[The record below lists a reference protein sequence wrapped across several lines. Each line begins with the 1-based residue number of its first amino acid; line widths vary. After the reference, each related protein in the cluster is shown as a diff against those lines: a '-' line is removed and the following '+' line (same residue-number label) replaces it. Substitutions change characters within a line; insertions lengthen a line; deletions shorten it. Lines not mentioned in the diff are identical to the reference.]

1 MSFKT
6 KIDKTLD
13 YLPKSTQKVFKQA
26 LDGKKTTDEVF
37 IPHNYSDNKSLI
49 QGDILRN
56 KLYFFQ
62 QEYQTSLNF
71 YNNIHKDTNNFT
83 KGYNTI
89 IKRKKEKVYNRYDK
103 DKVENVCSN
112 EINKYKNL
120 GYNSYNLF
128 PKSNI
133 FNKSLLLEQNQDN
146 YISIL
151 KEVDKNDIKKDKKY
165 FKKLE
170 KQLKVYKTLDKY
182 KEQINKRNSYLIEH
196 KKSLINENGNKYL
209 PTLTQQTQVNTI
221 EIKKDDESEIEED
234 KFEQSEEFNNIKQTI
249 HSLED
254 DINLTK
260 NTLLNIDNFDFT
272 RKNIYNTISNN
283 KSISKIKL
291 NTNSSKKKH
300 KLKKNKIKDQ
310 KKNLSPLPL
319 QLIDKRKSQIFFGN
333 GNNDKAFIFKP
344 KNLVS
349 KRISN
354 LYNDD
359 YTKIYF
365 QTFKTEIENKIKSN
379 KEEKHYQD
387 VLNTYNKI
395 KTLNFIN
402 GEKEAI
408 EYMKKYNKKIPERI
422 KKYKGSNLYGFTR
435 NLKNKTAKTNIPELM
450 NNLRYKLGDYSIG
463 GTKVEKEKE
472 IDKKI
477 STIEFD
483 CIDDILKLNDDLTQN
498 E

>member
-1 MSFKT
+1 MSLKT

-13 YLPKSTQKVFKQA
+13 YLPKSTQKIFKQA

-37 IPHNYSDNKSLI
+37 IPHNYSENKSLI

-71 YNNIHKDTNNFT
+71 YNDIHKDTNNFT
-83 KGYNTI
+83 KGYNSI
-89 IKRKKEKVYNRYDK
+89 IKSKKEKVYNKYDK

-120 GYNSYNLF
+120 GYNSNDLF
-128 PKSNI
+128 PKGNI

-170 KQLKVYKTLDKY
+170 KKLKAYKTLDNY
-182 KEQINKRNSYLIEH
+182 KEQIIKRNSYLIEH
-196 KKSLINENGNKYL
+196 NKPLIDENGNQYL
-209 PTLTQQTQVNTI
+209 PSLTQRTQVNTI
-221 EIKKDDESEIEED
+221 EVKKDDESEIEED
-234 KFEQSEEFNNIKQTI
+234 NFEQSNEFKNIKQTI
-249 HSLED
+249 HTLKD
-254 DINLTK
+254 DIKLTK
-260 NTLLNIDNFDFT
+260 KTLSNLDKLDFT
-272 RKNIYNTISNN
+272 RKNFYNTISNN
-283 KSISKIKL
+283 KSIPKIKS

-300 KLKKNKIKDQ
+300 RLKKIKIKNQ
-310 KKNLSPLPL
+310 KKNFSPLPI
-319 QLIDKRKSQIFFGN
+319 QLIDKRNTQLFFGN
-333 GNNDKAFIFKP
+333 DKDKAFIFKP

-359 YTKIYF
+359 YSKIYF

-379 KEEKHYQD
+379 REEKHYQD

-395 KTLNFIN
+395 KSLNYIN

-422 KKYKGSNLYGFTR
+422 KKYKGSNLYGFSS
-435 NLKNKTAKTNIPELM
+435 NFKNKTAKTNIPELM
-450 NNLRYKLGDYSIG
+450 NNLRYKLGDYSLG

-477 STIEFD
+477 STIELD
-483 CIDDILKLNDDLTQN
+483 CIDNILKLNDDLIQN